1 MISPTSKASQR
12 TKNRIREHGPSFR
25 AERSGMCG
33 SIDKLGWLVR
43 AEDGWLGWLPRD
55 EFHIECVD
63 EKFIKKVLD
72 K

>member
-1 MISPTSKASQR
+1 
-12 TKNRIREHGPSFR
+12 
-25 AERSGMCG
+25 MCG